1 MKEKIKNN
9 QDEMKDHQEELRNEK
24 FTRKQYKVKK
34 DN

>member
-9 QDEMKDHQEELRNEK
+9 QDEMKDQQEELRNEK